1 MSMNAIEKLLDA
13 VKKIVINYKK
23 ADYCLYY
30 EINDDPNVH
39 MVGFG
44 NEFMVVATL
53 MQKLVREGH
62 KEELTAVVNSILYK
76 EGEDDD

>member
-1 MSMNAIEKLLDA
+1 MSMNAIDKLLDA
-13 VKKIVINYKK
+13 VKKIVVNYNKV
-23 ADYCLYY
+23 DYCLYY
-30 EINDDPNVH
+30 EIKDDPNIH

-53 MQKLVREGH
+53 MQMLIRKGY
-62 KEELTAVVNSILYK
+62 KEELTAVVNSILYE